1 MSAMDGT
8 VGCLWQ
14 PSGFAGGNYDGG
26 PIRVKAKY
34 SIYILY
40 RAREAFFLKAASI
53 QETPATEINK
63 KHLPPA
69 KCTILMP
76 RTVTKNA
83 RKCPSKLD
91 RAVFGVIG
99 GV

>member
-1 MSAMDGT
+1 M
-8 VGCLWQ
+8 
-14 PSGFAGGNYDGG
+14 
-26 PIRVKAKY
+26 
-34 SIYILY
+34 
-40 RAREAFFLKAASI
+40 KAASI

-69 KCTILMP
+69 KRTILMP

-83 RKCPSKLD
+83 RKCPSELD
-91 RAVFGVIG
+91 CAVFGVID